1 MQKASLVEL
10 NKIYKNYGGNVLL
23 QDVSFSL
30 KEGQITT
37 LIGQNGI
44 GKTTIARIMLGLE
57 SHDQGSLSIKPGIK
71 IGYVPQKLDFDF
83 HMPMTARKLLEVISN
98 NDLDLFSEEMALMP
112 EFSQI
117 KNRDIS
123 KISAGQLQKLLL
135 LSAIISKPDLLILD
149 EPTQYLDMHSQQLFY
164 SIISKLK
171 KDHKM
176 TIFMIS
182 HDLFT
187 VMKKSDQVICI
198 NKHICCSGKPTDI
211 ETNSN
216 FRDAL
221 SEIGLYIHEHD
232 HEH

>member
-1 MQKASLVEL
+1 MQESPILTL
-10 NKIYKNYGGNVLL
+10 NKVYKNYGVNILL

-30 KEGQITT
+30 QKGQITT

-57 SHDQGSLSIKPGIK
+57 RCDQGSVIITPGIK

-83 HMPMTARKLLEVISN
+83 NMPMTATKLIEAIS
-98 NDLDLFSEEMALMP
+98 DSKYDILPEATQLIP
-112 EFSQI
+112 EFSKI
-117 KNRDIS
+117 KNSDIS

-135 LSAIISKPDLLILD
+135 LGSIISKPDLLILD
-149 EPTQYLDMHSQQLFY
+149 EPIQYLDINSQQLFY
-164 SIISKLK
+164 SIISRLK
-171 KDHKM
+171 TEYNM

-198 NKHICCSGKPTDI
+198 NKHICCSGKPQDI
-211 ETNSN
+211 ETNLD

-221 SEIGLYIHEHD
+221 SEIGLYIHQHD

>member
-1 MQKASLVEL
+1 MQKAPLLQL
-10 NKIYKNYGGNVLL
+10 NKIYKNYGSNILL
-23 QDVSFSL
+23 QDVSFAL
-30 KEGQITT
+30 NEGQITT

-44 GKTTIARIMLGLE
+44 GKTTIARIILGLE
-57 SHDQGSLSIKPGIK
+57 SYDQGSITIKSGIK

-83 HMPMTARKLLEVISN
+83 NMPMTAAKLIEVLSN
-98 NDLDLFSEEMALMP
+98 CEIDLFSEEMALMP

-117 KNRDIS
+117 RNRDIS
-123 KISAGQLQKLLL
+123 RISAGQLQKLLL

-149 EPTQYLDMHSQQLFY
+149 EPTQYLDINSQQLFY

-171 KDHKM
+171 KDHNM

-211 ETNSN
+211 QTNSH

>member
-1 MQKASLVEL
+1 MQEAPLLQL
-10 NKIYKNYGGNVLL
+10 NKIYKNYDEKILL
-23 QDVSFSL
+23 QDVSFAL

-57 SHDQGSLSIKPGIK
+57 SYNQGSITIKPGIK

-83 HMPMTARKLLEVISN
+83 NMPITAGKLIEVISN
-98 NDLDLFSEEMALMP
+98 SDIDLFSEEISLIP
-112 EFSQI
+112 EFSQLR
-117 KNRDIS
+117 NRDIS

-135 LSAIISKPDLLILD
+135 LSAIINKPDLLILD

-171 KDHKM
+171 KDHNM

-198 NKHICCSGKPTDI
+198 NKHICCSGKPADI

-221 SEIGLYIHEHD
+221 SEIGVYIHEHD